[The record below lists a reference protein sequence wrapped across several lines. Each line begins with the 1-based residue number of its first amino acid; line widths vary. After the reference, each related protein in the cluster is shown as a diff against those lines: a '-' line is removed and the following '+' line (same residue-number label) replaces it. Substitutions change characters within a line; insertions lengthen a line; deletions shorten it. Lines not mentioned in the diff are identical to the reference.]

1 MKLQIVT
8 ALIVLSSVISA
19 KAVTFGK
26 LELAGKGCA
35 NKTAELVK
43 VSEEDSTYS
52 IALNIKINKTKGSM
66 ERKACNATLPVTL
79 EAGEKLLIENISQN
93 TSAEVARGGSAQ
105 AQIEVFIAGEIN
117 DVLKTEYHSNGKKQL
132 TMNGVV
138 SESDCG
144 GAVNVRANASA
155 VALGSGKITLN
166 QEDLKLN
173 LRVIKCT
180 AK

>member
-1 MKLQIVT
+1 MKLQIAST
-8 ALIVLSSVISA
+8 LIVLSSAFSA
-19 KAVTFGK
+19 KAVTFGQ
-26 LELAGKGCA
+26 LVLAGNGCV

-43 VSEEDSTYS
+43 MSEEDSTYS
-52 IALNIKINKTKGSM
+52 IPLNIKIDKTKGSM
-66 ERKACNATLPVTL
+66 QRKACSATLPVTL
-79 EAGEKLLIENISQN
+79 EADEKLLIENISQN

-117 DVLKTEYHSNGKKQL
+117 DVIKTEYHANGKKQL

-155 VALGSGKITLN
+155 VALGSGKIVLN

-173 LRVIKCT
+173 LRVIKCSQ
-180 AK
+180 